1 MAGKLVG
8 FLVLVLTAVP
18 SAGRAQAAPAQTAPT
33 EAPAEQPG
41 ITRTTLQQEN
51 LSTPG
56 REAIQVRVDFA
67 PGAASPRHKHPGEE
81 IVYVLAG
88 TLQYRI
94 EGQPTAILKAGD
106 VLFIPAGV
114 VHAAVN
120 TGFDT
125 ASELATYVVEKGKP
139 LVVPVK

>member
-1 MAGKLVG
+1 MTGTILGALGLFCLTVMAEAAQGQTSQ
-8 FLVLVLTAVP
+8 TAAVE
-18 SAGRAQAAPAQTAPT
+18 AQT
-33 EAPAEQPG
+33 G
-41 ITRTTLQQEN
+41 ITRTDLQQRD
-51 LSTPG
+51 LSIPA
-56 REAIQVRVDFA
+56 REVIQTRVDFI

-81 IVYVLAG
+81 IVYVLTG

-94 EGQPTAILKAGD
+94 DGQPTAVLRAGD

-120 TGFDT
+120 VGLDT